1 MQKIWMKSK
10 DATKSKSLAISQN
23 SLPPKLASVL
33 AFRAIAH
40 LGGYRTPIPVSATAR
55 KPAQMDI
62 HLTLK
67 SVNVAA
73 LENVQVD
80 FH

>member
-1 MQKIWMKSK
+1 MKSK
-10 DATKSKSLAISQN
+10 DATKYKSLAISQN
-23 SLPPKLASVL
+23 SSPPRLASVL
-33 AFRAIAH
+33 VFHAIAH
-40 LGGYRTPIPVSATAR
+40 LGGYRTPILVGATAR

-73 LENVQVD
+73 PENVQAD
-80 FH
+80 FL